1 VFAIEL
7 LTNLGILRGLGI
19 GSPREV
25 YAPGGCGV
33 KVLVVGAGPAGATTA
48 LLLAR
53 YGVDVLLVERELSFE
68 RVFRGEGLMP
78 LGIDALLQMG
88 LQEVLESVPYRLVLS
103 WDIWIEGEEAFVV
116 PEPVEE
122 LGGRAMRVVSQ
133 PALLER
139 AIQEANRYP
148 SFTFERGVRV
158 HNLIRDPT
166 DRVVGAQLETENGSR
181 EERADLVVGCD
192 GRGSLVRTQ
201 ADLELEVLPEQYDV
215 LWYKVPA
222 PEALREGCSIMIAV
236 AAKQHPAIC
245 YTSWDGRL
253 QYGLVMPKGALKEMR
268 NKDWVS
274 ESVGSA
280 PAWLAEHVLVN
291 RDLIEGPVRLNVL
304 VGRTPEWSAPG
315 VLLLGDAAH
324 PMSPVR
330 AQGINLALR
339 DAIVAAN
346 HLIPVL
352 RGKAGPYALDAAC
365 RAVQV
370 ERDPEIVRSQTLQHR
385 EARGQG
391 DARSGSWRFGLA
403 KRGARLLGRYRW
415 AQNAWLRRQRD
426 LRFGSTEVGL
436 NISSPARAI
445 TRFLLC
451 LH

>member
-48 LLLAR
+48 FLLAR
-53 YGVDVLLVERELSFE
+53 YGVDVLLVEREPSFE

-88 LQEVLESVPYRLVLS
+88 LQEALESVPYRLVLS

-139 AIQEANRYP
+139 VVEEASQYR
-148 SFTFERGVRV
+148 SFSFELGARV
-158 HNLIRDPT
+158 YDLIRDPAG
-166 DRVVGAQLETENGSR
+166 RVVGAQLETENGLR
-181 EERADLVVGCD
+181 EERANLVVGCD
-192 GRGSLVRTQ
+192 GRGSLVRTRTNLKL
-201 ADLELEVLPEQYDV
+201 DLLREQYDV
-215 LWYKVPA
+215 LWYKLPA
-222 PEALREGCSIMIAV
+222 PEALRQGCSIMIAV
-236 AAKQHPAIC
+236 TARRHPAIC
-245 YTSWDGRL
+245 YTSWDGSL
-253 QYGLVMPKGALKEMR
+253 QYGLIMPKGSLREIREM
-268 NKDWVS
+268 DWVS

-280 PAWLAEHVLVN
+280 PAWLAEHVLAN

-304 VGRTPEWSAPG
+304 VGHCPKWTAPG
-315 VLLLGDAAH
+315 VLLLGDASH

-346 HLIPVL
+346 HLVPVF
-352 RGKAGPYALDAAC
+352 RDNAAAYALDAAC
-365 RAVQV
+365 RAVQA
-370 ERDPEIVRSQTLQHR
+370 EREPEIVRSQKLQRR

-403 KRGARLLGRYRW
+403 RRGSRLLGRYRW
-415 AQNAWLRRQRD
+415 AQNAWLRRQHD
-426 LRFGSTEVGL
+426 LRFGSTEVKL
-436 NISSPARAI
+436 KVSA
-445 TRFLLC
+445 
-451 LH
+451 